1 MEKTFSL
8 INSRMFA
15 RMFQVDN
22 ENGYHEEERTDILVM
37 GLRGNGDVLN
47 GEYLTD
53 TLMVLSIKTDT
64 NRAALLSIPRDLYV
78 RVPGLGKMEKINFAY
93 AYGVAAYRDGLELV
107 ERTVERVTGIDID
120 YAAAVDFTAFMKL
133 IDMVGGVDVSVP
145 HDFVE
150 SAQWGFEFRVPKG
163 MNHMSGETALYYTR
177 SRYSTSDFDRARRQ
191 QDVMIALGN
200 KIMNLGVLASPV
212 RLGRM
217 LDALSE
223 GVDTNIDFISL
234 LNLVKYTNVVKE
246 SDVYRMVLD
255 DSPDGLLV
263 SGYANSAYVLY
274 PRAGIENYGEIKD
287 TFRNIFS
294 E

>member
-1 MEKTFSL
+1 
-8 INSRMFA
+8 
-15 RMFQVDN
+15 
-22 ENGYHEEERTDILVM
+22 
-37 GLRGNGDVLN
+37 
-47 GEYLTD
+47 
-53 TLMVLSIKTDT
+53 
-64 NRAALLSIPRDLYV
+64 
-78 RVPGLGKMEKINFAY
+78 
-93 AYGVAAYRDGLELV
+93 
-107 ERTVERVTGIDID
+107 
-120 YAAAVDFTAFMKL
+120 
-133 IDMVGGVDVSVP
+133 
-145 HDFVE
+145 
-150 SAQWGFEFRVPKG
+150 